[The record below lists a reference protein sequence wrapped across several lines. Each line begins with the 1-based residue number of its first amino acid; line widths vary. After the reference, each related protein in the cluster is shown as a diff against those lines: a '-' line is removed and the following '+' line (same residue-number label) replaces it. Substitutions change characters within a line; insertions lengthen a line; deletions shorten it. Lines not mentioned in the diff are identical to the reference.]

1 MVARLRSPSLAFGT
15 RMTASAKPRFAHV
28 DGHLVPFE
36 EARVPVT
43 DRGFLFAD
51 AIYEVTAA
59 LEGAFLDLDAHL
71 ARLDR
76 SLREIDI
83 ANPHDAATWTALMRD
98 LVRADALT
106 EGLVYMQVSRGCQ
119 DRDFVGAPD
128 LKPFVVMFTQ
138 EKALRATPAAEK
150 GIAAISLPDL
160 RWARRDVKS
169 TGLLAQVLAKRAA
182 KAAGA
187 QEAWMTEEGGF
198 VTEGASSTAFIVTPQ
213 GELVTR
219 PLSRKVLPG
228 ITRQT
233 ILRVAA
239 KHGLAFV
246 ERPFTVEEAKAAREA
261 FLTSAGTILSPI
273 VMIDGTPVANGHPGQ
288 IARELRA
295 AYFDDAARTP
305 INA

>member
-1 MVARLRSPSLAFGT
+1 
-15 RMTASAKPRFAHV
+15 MTALPPARHAYV
-28 DGHLVPFE
+28 DGALVPFD

-51 AIYEVTAA
+51 AIYEVTA
-59 LEGAFLDLDAHL
+59 LVDGAFLDLSAHL

-83 ANPHDAATWTALMRD
+83 PNPHDASTWARLMSD
-98 LVRADALT
+98 LARADALSD
-106 EGLVYMQVSRGCQ
+106 GLVYMQVSRGCQ

-138 EKALRATPAAEK
+138 AKDLRRSPAAET
-150 GIAAISLPDL
+150 GIAVISLPDI

-187 QEAWMTEEGGF
+187 QEAWMTEENGL
-198 VTEGASSTAFIVTPQ
+198 VTEGASSTAFIVTPA

-219 PLSRKVLPG
+219 PLSQKVLPG
-228 ITRQT
+228 ITRAT
-233 ILRVAA
+233 ILRVAKA
-239 KHGLAFV
+239 HGLTFV
-246 ERPFTVEEAKAAREA
+246 ERPFTVEEAKGAREA
-261 FLTSAGTILSPI
+261 FLTSAGTIVSPI
-273 VMIDGTPVANGHPGQ
+273 VMVDGAAVANGHPGQ
-288 IARELRA
+288 IARDLRA
-295 AYFDDAARTP
+295 AYFETAERTP
-305 INA
+305 LS